1 MCGGHPSS
9 YRTYTLSPAP
19 PLFRSLPANTVQ
31 ERIDYMKAHP
41 GELNHG
47 SPGLAS
53 SSHVSVELF
62 KLRAGVQAQH
72 VPYKGSSPML
82 ADLMGG
88 AIDFTIDNISSSL
101 ELIKSKKLHAIAV
114 TSRNRSPLLPEL
126 PTMIESGMPGYVME
140 IGRASCRERV
150 CQYV

>member
-1 MCGGHPSS
+1 MDSFDPIIDIAETPNVVIVRPG
-9 YRTYTLSPAP
+9 
-19 PLFRSLPANTVQ
+19 LPANTVQ
-31 ERIDYMKAHP
+31 ELIDYMKAHP

-88 AIDFTIDNISSSL
+88 AIDFTIDNIRSEEHTS
-101 ELIKSKKLHAIAV
+101 ELQSTMPNSYAVFFLKKKK
-114 TSRNRSPLLPEL
+114 R
-126 PTMIESGMPGYVME
+126 
-140 IGRASCRERV
+140 
-150 CQYV
+150 

>member
-1 MCGGHPSS
+1 MDSFDPIIDIAETPNVVIVRPG
-9 YRTYTLSPAP
+9 
-19 PLFRSLPANTVQ
+19 LPANTVQ
-31 ERIDYMKAHP
+31 ELIDYMKAHP

-82 ADLMGG
+82 AALMGG
-88 AIDFTIDNISSSL
+88 
-101 ELIKSKKLHAIAV
+101 
-114 TSRNRSPLLPEL
+114 RSTLQ
-126 PTMIESGMPGYVME
+126 
-140 IGRASCRERV
+140 IGRASVRERV
-150 CQYV
+150 GRYV